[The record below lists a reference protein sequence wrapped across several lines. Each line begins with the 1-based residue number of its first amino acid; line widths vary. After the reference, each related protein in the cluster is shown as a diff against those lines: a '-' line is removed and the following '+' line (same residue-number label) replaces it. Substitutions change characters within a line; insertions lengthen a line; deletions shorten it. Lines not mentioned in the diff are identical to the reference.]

1 MMAASEED
9 DDSMIVGQPTR
20 PKTPEV
26 PEPEPEPELNI
37 YQMCQRGQLEK
48 IMDAAANGMDLKGR
62 DDENI
67 STLHWA
73 SINGKTKVVEYLLQE
88 GVEVD
93 AIGGE
98 LNGTPLQW
106 AV

>member
-1 MMAASEED
+1 MLCAYRHTED
-9 DDSMIVGQPTR
+9 AIYYSFNLSFATFFLFSLLSGY
-20 PKTPEV
+20 
-26 PEPEPEPELNI
+26 NI
-37 YQMCQRGQLEK
+37 IY
-48 IMDAAANGMDLKGR
+48 IIYYSDT
-62 DDENI
+62 I
-67 STLHWA
+67 SIKA

-106 AV
+106 AVR